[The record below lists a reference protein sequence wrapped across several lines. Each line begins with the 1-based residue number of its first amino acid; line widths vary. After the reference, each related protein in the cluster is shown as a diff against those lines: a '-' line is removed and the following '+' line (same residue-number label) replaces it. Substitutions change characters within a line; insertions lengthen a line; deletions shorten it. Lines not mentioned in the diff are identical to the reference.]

1 MVSYIYQNILNSPDR
16 PKRSA
21 DARSWFR
28 DQAQNVR
35 RGQVSPQQ
43 MITGNRSD
51 LTNTL
56 LPGRMYMWI
65 YDPKY
70 KNELPYY
77 DTFPLVIILEKD
89 RDSILG
95 LNLHYL
101 PPELRARL
109 MDGLYERTVNLD
121 ANNLQTRIRVTYTYL
136 RSVAKLRMYRPCIK
150 RYLFSHIKS
159 RMLYVNPDKW
169 DVALMLPTARFKK
182 ASINRVYRESRMKS
196 RRR

>member
-1 MVSYIYQNILNSPDR
+1 MVSYIYQNILNSADR

-21 DARSWFR
+21 DARNWFR
-28 DQAQNVR
+28 DQAQKVR

-51 LTNTL
+51 LTNRL

-70 KNELPYY
+70 KNQLPYY
-77 DTFPLVIILEKD
+77 DTFPLVIVLEKE

-136 RSVAKLRMYRPCIK
+136 RSVAKLKMYRPCIK
-150 RYLFSHIKS
+150 RYLISNIRS

-169 DVALMLPTARFKK
+169 DIALMLPTARFKK
-182 ASINRVYRESRMKS
+182 ASINRVYRDSRMKS

>member
-1 MVSYIYQNILNSPDR
+1 MVSYSYQNILNSADR

-21 DARSWFR
+21 DARNWFR
-28 DQAQNVR
+28 DQAQKVR

-51 LTNTL
+51 LTNRL

-70 KNELPYY
+70 KNQLPYY
-77 DTFPLVIILEKD
+77 DTFPLVIVLEKE

-136 RSVAKLRMYRPCIK
+136 RSVAKLKMYRPCIK
-150 RYLFSHIKS
+150 RYLISNIRS

-169 DVALMLPTARFKK
+169 DIALMLQKKKKKK
-182 ASINRVYRESRMKS
+182 ASINRVYRDSRMKS